1 MKIIPSEKIELT
13 TGLSNQEVRKI
24 LRDNIRPKRGFRIG
38 FNRPKDD
45 KLFEGFFE
53 RDRFEI
59 QRIIKGKNSFIPQ
72 IKGRIQTDINGT
84 KLIADLKIHGFVIVF
99 MTFWLVFVFLAL
111 IATIVGISTQGT
123 NPLALIVP
131 LIMMAFGIGL
141 VHYGFNSEKDKSIND
156 LNRIL
161 NARIKEKTFANNT

>member
-13 TGLSNQEVRKI
+13 TGLSNEEVRKI
-24 LRDNIRPKRGFRIG
+24 LRENIRPKRDLKIG
-38 FNRPKDD
+38 FNIPNDD

-53 RDRFEI
+53 QDQFKI
-59 QRIIKGKNSFIPQ
+59 QRIINGRNSFIPQ

-99 MTFWLVFVFLAL
+99 MTFWLGFVFLSL
-111 IATIVGISTQGT
+111 IAAVVGISAQGT
-123 NPLALIVP
+123 NPLFLIVL
-131 LIMMAFGIGL
+131 LITMAFGIGL
-141 VHYGFNSEKDKSIND
+141 MHYGFNSEKDKSIND

-161 NARIKEKTFANNT
+161 NSRIKEKTFANKA